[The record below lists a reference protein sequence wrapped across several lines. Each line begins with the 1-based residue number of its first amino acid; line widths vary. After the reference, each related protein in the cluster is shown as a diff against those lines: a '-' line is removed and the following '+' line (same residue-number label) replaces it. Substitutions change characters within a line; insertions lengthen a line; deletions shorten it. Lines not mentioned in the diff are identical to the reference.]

1 MLLYDSFI
9 GRRHSAERVIR
20 SLRAWLFSD
29 FDKSLWETF
38 CKEVVPLVSC
48 VYRGMSSDY
57 DSNDVEDVC
66 SLCLFRMWVYFRK
79 KDKKVLLGLSDGSLW
94 NVIISVIRS
103 VISNFFR
110 DYKRKDNSYP
120 CVFKRRQPSVFSIV
134 SLRAMEEELPR
145 CVYKRALMY
154 NRWGYDDLAL
164 KTAVQ
169 FYFDGVSD
177 WELLRSWF
185 SVDDVSHLYS
195 FVSLMAKWV
204 MSEYFS
210 GGVFLEEY
218 EVEECLG

>member
-1 MLLYDSFI
+1 
-9 GRRHSAERVIR
+9 
-20 SLRAWLFSD
+20 
-29 FDKSLWETF
+29 
-38 CKEVVPLVSC
+38 
-48 VYRGMSSDY
+48 
-57 DSNDVEDVC
+57 
-66 SLCLFRMWVYFRK
+66 MWVYFRK